1 MHTTTRRSTS
11 TRAMTDVPA
20 REQNQ
25 PAQVGEPAR
34 LVLTDAQVEEVLR
47 GIAGGRQG
55 GLHGFL
61 LAQASRLEQVN
72 TSREK
77 GVANGRK
84 LSLSLLRA
92 LMILRF
98 LALEG
103 EQPLC
108 DIAGGVEG
116 TPSTTR
122 RYLTTLKKVGLIEQ
136 SEATRTY
143 RLAMTLK
150 KKAHR
155 QPPAMVD
162 SARVALCDV
171 QVEEVLRGIAQTE
184 QGGLRGLLVGRTG
197 RLEQLGPLRDRDLP
211 DDPELSRSLLRAL
224 LIIRFLFL
232 AGRTQPLYAIAPGVG
247 LSHSTTHRY
256 LMTLKQVGLV
266 EQIEATQKYRLAS
279 WA

>member
-11 TRAMTDVPA
+11 TRAMTNVPA

-61 LAQASRLEQVN
+61 LAQASRLEQIN

-77 GVANGRK
+77 GMAK

-108 DIAGGVEG
+108 DIACGVEG

-143 RLAMTLK
+143 RLATTPR

-155 QPPAMVD
+155 PPSAIVD
-162 SARVALCDV
+162 SARVALCDT

-211 DDPELSRSLLRAL
+211 EDPELSRSLLRAL

-232 AGRTQPLYAIAPGVG
+232 ADRTQPLYAIAPGVG

-279 WA
+279 